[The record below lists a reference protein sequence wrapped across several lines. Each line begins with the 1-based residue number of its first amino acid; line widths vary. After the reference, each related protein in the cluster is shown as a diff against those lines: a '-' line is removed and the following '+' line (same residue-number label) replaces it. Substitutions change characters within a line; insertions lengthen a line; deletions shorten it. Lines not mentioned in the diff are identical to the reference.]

1 MRTPFLKYFMLKVI
15 SEGKTTGYRIIKRC
29 EEVLG
34 YTPSTGSIYPLLKG
48 MEKENIIEG
57 NKEGRSTVYIIT
69 DKGKKMLEEGE
80 KLRKEIYN
88 KLNRYASSI
97 AETFGD
103 NTLKNLL
110 DKEGQP
116 GDHGKFP
123 VIFKIR
129 AVAIELEKKG
139 VSGKKIRDILNQTY
153 RKLADLKREENERN
167 K

>member
-48 MEKENIIEG
+48 MEKEKIIKG
-57 NKEGRSTVYIIT
+57 KKEGRSTVYSIT
-69 DKGKKMLEEGE
+69 EKGKRMLEEGE
-80 KLRKEIYN
+80 KLREEIHQ
-88 KLNRYASSI
+88 KLSRYASSV

-103 NTLKNLL
+103 STLKNML
-110 DKEGQP
+110 DKGGQI

-123 VIFKIR
+123 VVFKIR
-129 AVAIELEKKG
+129 ATAIELEKKG
-139 VSGKKIRDILNQTY
+139 VDGKKIRKILDRAY
-153 RKLADLKREENERN
+153 RNLLDLKRDKNERN

>member
-48 MEKENIIEG
+48 MEKEKIIEG
-57 NKEGRSTVYIIT
+57 KKEGRGTVYSIT
-69 DKGKKMLEEGE
+69 EKGRKMLEEGE
-80 KLRKEIYN
+80 KLREEIHQ
-88 KLNRYASSI
+88 KLSRYASSV

-103 NTLKNLL
+103 STLKNLL
-110 DKEGQP
+110 DKEGQL

-123 VIFKIR
+123 VVFKIR
-129 AVAIELEKKG
+129 AIAIELEKKG
-139 VSGKKIRDILNQTY
+139 VDGKKIRDILNQTY
-153 RKLADLKREENERN
+153 RKLVDLKRDKNERN

>member
-34 YTPSTGSIYPLLKG
+34 YSPSTGSIYPLLKG
-48 MEKENIIEG
+48 MEKENLIEG
-57 NKEGRSTVYIIT
+57 KKEGRGTVYAIT
-69 DKGKKMLEEGE
+69 DKGKRMLEGGE
-80 KLRKEIYN
+80 NFRKEIYQR
-88 KLNRYASSI
+88 LNRYASSV

-103 NTLKNLL
+103 STLKNLL
-110 DKEGQP
+110 ERGGQP

-123 VIFKIR
+123 VTFKIR
-129 AVAIELEKKG
+129 AIAIELEKKG
-139 VSGKKIRDILNQTY
+139 VDGKKIRKILDRAY
-153 RKLADLKREENERN
+153 RNLLDLKRDKNERN